1 MNESGQSRFRSLKPW
16 FQTTLA
22 VLMGVSALSMSVES
36 NAAASVPGQSPV
48 TPKKVTV
55 RGVVIDENSQPVPG
69 VAVLVKGKPSEGGTM
84 TDQNGEFSL
93 AVPAD
98 AVVQFS
104 CIGYKPEERP
114 VAQTTDWLVTLVEES
129 VALEGTVVVGYGV
142 QRKESV
148 VGAITQVKS
157 EELDKTG
164 TTSITNA
171 LAGKV
176 PGLLV
181 FSKSGGPGEND
192 ATLLVRGLS
201 SWNGNAPLVMV
212 DGIERDMN
220 TLSPTDVA
228 SISILKD
235 ASATAVYGAK
245 GANGVILVTTKT
257 GVLGKPKFSVN
268 VQQGINTPMFTP
280 EHVDAVTVANMMN
293 IAYRNAQSFG
303 SQFSDAVLQKYADQS
318 DPLRYPDVDW
328 YSLIQKK
335 YATSTNADFS
345 VSGGSDKVRYYL
357 SVGYVHE
364 GSILK
369 EVHEGTNCGSNKITY
384 RANLDWDITKTTIFA
399 FKVGGVC
406 NMFKELNQTNTSD
419 FFTTMYFAPT
429 ITYPAYYPAWA
440 LEKYPDALYPGVRED
455 RIGGNQGAKYNN
467 PYSYLSNPDYRETMT
482 NRLMTDIDLIQK
494 LDFITE
500 GLSVRGKF
508 GMTSK
513 YDRYSRQVNK
523 AFPTWNINWDAY
535 DTGSSEYWVPGATQA
550 ASSYVWENKPYAV
563 TQDNNARAV
572 TFITYLEAAVDYKRK
587 FARKHNVTAL
597 ALYNQRQLNSDA
609 SFPKRNQSFVGR
621 VTYDFKGK
629 YLFEANL
636 GITGSEQFSK
646 KYRYGVFPSGAV
658 GYIVSKEKFW
668 KNAMPWWSTMKLR
681 YSNGVVGSDASK
693 ANWLYYSSWTK
704 NNKGYVIE
712 DAAPNETA
720 RWETARKQD
729 FGIEMGWLDNKLTL
743 NVDLYDEKRS
753 DMLMAPVVTPFVGVN
768 YKSVNAGALKK
779 HGFEVEFNWTDKT
792 SSGFTYNVGGMFGL
806 SENRITQ
813 YGDAPYAPEYQKY
826 VNTPLESARTG
837 NTLVDDKFF
846 GSIDEIHGYP
856 IYASEWTN
864 VTPGGYKFLDYV
876 PDGSIS
882 QQDLHVLKG
891 STYAPGI
898 YSFNFG
904 CSYKGLSFKVLCT
917 GTIGKYINYRRAS
930 IIPFYGGDA
939 IVHTSHLNYW
949 TPTNRDADVPALS
962 LSDEMYSWGG
972 GGTSAN
978 PGYNLAIPDF
988 TWKRSD
994 YFSVKEVMLS
1004 YKFSGPG
1011 IKRVLGVKHL
1021 AVGLTCNN
1029 LYTFTN
1035 LIDVD
1040 PQRMTTA
1047 TCYYPTMR
1055 VLKLNVNLAF

>member
-1 MNESGQSRFRSLKPW
+1 M
-16 FQTTLA
+16 
-22 VLMGVSALSMSVES
+22 
-36 NAAASVPGQSPV
+36 
-48 TPKKVTV
+48 
-55 RGVVIDENSQPVPG
+55 
-69 VAVLVKGKPSEGGTM
+69 
-84 TDQNGEFSL
+84 
-93 AVPAD
+93 
-98 AVVQFS
+98 
-104 CIGYKPEERP
+104 
-114 VAQTTDWLVTLVEES
+114 
-129 VALEGTVVVGYGV
+129 
-142 QRKESV
+142 
-148 VGAITQVKS
+148 
-157 EELDKTG
+157 
-164 TTSITNA
+164 
-171 LAGKV
+171 
-176 PGLLV
+176 
-181 FSKSGGPGEND
+181 
-192 ATLLVRGLS
+192 
-201 SWNGNAPLVMV
+201 
-212 DGIERDMN
+212 
-220 TLSPTDVA
+220 
-228 SISILKD
+228 
-235 ASATAVYGAK
+235 
-245 GANGVILVTTKT
+245 
-257 GVLGKPKFSVN
+257 
-268 VQQGINTPMFTP
+268 
-280 EHVDAVTVANMMN
+280 
-293 IAYRNAQSFG
+293 
-303 SQFSDAVLQKYADQS
+303 
-318 DPLRYPDVDW
+318 
-328 YSLIQKK
+328 
-335 YATSTNADFS
+335 
-345 VSGGSDKVRYYL
+345 SGGSDKVRYYL
-357 SVGYVHE
+357 SVGYVHD

-369 EVHEGTNCGSNKITY
+369 EIHEGTNCGNNKITY
-384 RANLDWDITKTTIFA
+384 RVNLDWDITKTTIFA

-508 GMTSK
+508 GLTSK
-513 YDRYSRQVNK
+513 YDRYSKNVSK

-563 TQDNNARAV
+563 TQDNNAREVA
-572 TFITYLEAAVDYKRK
+572 FITYLEAAVEYKRK

-597 ALYNQRQLNSDA
+597 ALYNQRQLNSNA

-704 NNKGYVIE
+704 NDKGYVVE

-917 GTIGKYINYRRAS
+917 GTIGKYINYKRAS

-949 TPTNRDADVPALS
+949 TPANRDADVPALS

-972 GGTSAN
+972 GTAAS

-1040 PQRMTTA
+1040 PQRMATA

>member
-1 MNESGQSRFRSLKPW
+1 MNKSGQSRFRSLKPW

-22 VLMGVSALSMSVES
+22 VLIGASALSMSVES

-84 TDQNGEFSL
+84 TDHNGEFSL

-114 VAQTTDWLVTLVEES
+114 VAQTIDWLVTLVEES

-164 TTSITNA
+164 TTNITNA

-212 DGIERDMN
+212 DGIEREMN

-228 SISILKD
+228 SISVLKD

-335 YATSTNADFS
+335 FATSTNADFS

-357 SVGYVHE
+357 SVGYVHD

-384 RANLDWDITKTTIFA
+384 RANIDWDITKTTIFA

-563 TQDNNARAV
+563 TQDNNAREVA
-572 TFITYLEAAVDYKRK
+572 FITYLEAAVDYKRK

-729 FGIEMGWLDNKLTL
+729 FGIEMGWLDNKLTV

-779 HGFEVEFNWTDKT
+779 HGFEVEFNWTDKM

-806 SENRITQ
+806 SENRITK

-864 VTPGGYKFLDYV
+864 VAPGGYKFLDYV

-972 GGTSAN
+972 GTAAS